1 LLRLS
6 DAHAAIL
13 EDDSINCVI
22 ELMGGVT
29 HAKDV
34 VFKAIAKGKHVITAN
49 KALLAQYLPEVQQLL
64 AANPKVRLGY
74 EAAVCGGIPII
85 NALQQDFLGD
95 DITKVSRLAAYR
107 SSCIP
112 SQHTDQSTTVPLLD
126 QLSMSKKTHN
136 ICGCLRAACEYLCT
150 SYVITVLQCVHAMP

>member
-1 LLRLS
+1 MCDTAIVLRLPKLFIVRLPNS
-6 DAHAAIL
+6 YAAIL

-64 AANPKVRLGY
+64 AANPKVKLGY

-85 NALQQDFLGD
+85 NALQQDYLGD
-95 DITKVSRLAAYR
+95 DITKVS
-107 SSCIP
+107 S
-112 SQHTDQSTTVPLLD
+112 
-126 QLSMSKKTHN
+126 
-136 ICGCLRAACEYLCT
+136 
-150 SYVITVLQCVHAMP
+150 